1 MNSIQKKREI
11 PEWWADVPTEER
23 EVLCEVMR
31 MVRGL
36 KRSRV
41 PQVARAA
48 RAWEC
53 GLGCFIRVKL
63 MSRSSARRGTGSVR
77 PPISCRSASRNPPG
91 VSPDPS

>member
-11 PEWWADVPTEER
+11 PEWWADVPTGER

-41 PQVARAA
+41 PQVAQAA

-63 MSRSSARRGTGSVR
+63 MSRSSARSGTGPVR
-77 PPISCRSASRNPPG
+77 PPTSCRSASRSQSG
-91 VSPDPS
+91 VSPNPN